1 MQHTPESVGLSED
14 GMLPAGILRDV
25 VKSSGTSEDA
35 VTPFE
40 MLEGV
45 VRLLGTESG
54 PEIDKW

>member
-1 MQHTPESVGLSED
+1 
-14 GMLPAGILRDV
+14 MLPAGILRDV